1 MELPDPTAST
11 RPPASSASAH
21 LPRATPTRRATPA
34 SKALAPFSSPGLMNA
49 NGSDSGT
56 MLLDTAGMISTPRAP
71 PTGAESGGTQ
81 ESQKQQPPPPPHL
94 PSPNSL
100 PVAFPGTERPA
111 TGAGAVA
118 ARRPGPSR
126 AMTADSVTSGIVG
139 AGAVIPR
146 KSLTRLDSPSTTGSG
161 DGRLVDAAG
170 GAGVGFTT
178 DSLERERELG
188 EIEDFLHQNISG

>member
-1 MELPDPTAST
+1 MELPD
-11 RPPASSASAH
+11 PPASSASAH
-21 LPRATPTRRATPA
+21 LPRATPTKRTPSA
-34 SKALAPFSSPGLMNA
+34 AHPLAPPFSSPGLMHG

-56 MLLDTAGMISTPRAP
+56 MLLDTAGMISTPRP
-71 PTGAESGGTQ
+71 PLAGAESAGKR

-111 TGAGAVA
+111 AAA

-126 AMTADSVTSGIVG
+126 AMTADSVASGIVG
-139 AGAVIPR
+139 AGAATAR
-146 KSLTRLDSPSTTGSG
+146 KSLTRLGSPSTTGSG
-161 DGRLVDAAG
+161 DGRLVEAAG

-178 DSLERERELG
+178 DSLERERELD
-188 EIEDFLHQNISG
+188 EIEAFLHQNISG